1 MRGSNRSQILRWSY
15 LACHLD
21 LLKEKK
27 HAQQE
32 SHITAKTSI
41 NAEFAEKDSASNRSS
56 AANLTKLAAM
66 LSSLDP
72 EELAEL
78 LAQVH
83 KK

>member
-27 HAQQE
+27 QAQQE
-32 SHITAKTSI
+32 SHITTKNPV
-41 NAEFAEKDSASNRSS
+41 NAESAEKDSSSNSSS
-56 AANLTKLAAM
+56 ATNLTNLAAI
-66 LSSLDP
+66 LSSLAP

-78 LAQVH
+78 LARVQ
-83 KK
+83 KN